1 MRSDLKSRLRR
12 RLLGNRFQEQLQE
25 DHRTLGRLGNRHYLF
40 YHPSLVAPDCVT
52 GINAYEFSN
61 FSQNG
66 EDGLI
71 LHLLSKVGCSNH
83 FIVEIGTEDGRE
95 CNSANLILNF
105 GWQAV
110 LIEAARHWTEKG
122 IAYFRECGVE
132 ERVKIINTAVTPSN
146 INELLKIA
154 QTPKDLDILSID
166 IDSYDYWVWKAVEG
180 YSPKIVIIEYNA
192 SFGPDR
198 SVTIP
203 IDALA
208 DGKLRYPSYYHGASV
223 TALQKLG
230 EKKGYALVGCDSRGV
245 NSFFVRHDL
254 MENTGL
260 NIMDPRRAYRPHFRR
275 CRKRTSE
282 EQFHAIAH
290 LPLTQVD

>member
-1 MRSDLKSRLRR
+1 M
-12 RLLGNRFQEQLQE
+12 
-25 DHRTLGRLGNRHYLF
+25 
-40 YHPSLVAPDCVT
+40 
-52 GINAYEFSN
+52 
-61 FSQNG
+61 
-66 EDGLI
+66 
-71 LHLLSKVGCSNH
+71 
-83 FIVEIGTEDGRE
+83 
-95 CNSANLILNF
+95 
-105 GWQAV
+105 

-203 IDALA
+203 
-208 DGKLRYPSYYHGASV
+208 
-223 TALQKLG
+223 
-230 EKKGYALVGCDSRGV
+230 
-245 NSFFVRHDL
+245 
-254 MENTGL
+254 
-260 NIMDPRRAYRPHFRR
+260 
-275 CRKRTSE
+275 
-282 EQFHAIAH
+282 
-290 LPLTQVD
+290 